1 MMIKLNNMCEFHGTP
16 IPVSRDDFE
25 LLNGNDKKY
34 SDYGEFMSSLA
45 MDHYIMRKDLQS
57 LRYFWNGDTVQRNLG
72 NWAFSA
78 KKRMKS
84 FYKTYTVFENRLIF
98 WITPEGGIYCSSD
111 VKKTKAVLRK
121 KFYRRKAFRVPFSE
135 EGEKYRENIYNDLVK
150 GWIT

>member
-84 FYKTYTVFENRLIF
+84 FYKTYTVFEDLIF
-98 WITPEGGIYCSSD
+98 WIDSTGDIYCSSD
-111 VKKTKAVLRK
+111 VKKIRAVLRRK
-121 KFYRRKAFRVPFSE
+121 LYRRRAFRVPFSE
-135 EGEKYRENIYNDLVK
+135 EGKGFRENIYNDL
-150 GWIT
+150 ITRRLT